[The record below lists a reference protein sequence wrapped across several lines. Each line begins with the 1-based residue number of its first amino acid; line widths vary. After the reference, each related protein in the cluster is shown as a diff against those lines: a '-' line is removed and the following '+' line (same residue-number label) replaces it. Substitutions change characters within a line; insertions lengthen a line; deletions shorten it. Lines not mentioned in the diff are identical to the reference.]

1 MSSAIDHFVSEL
13 RAHECLAQ
21 SADEIQTWINDSR
34 NDWRNRHSINF
45 LKAIEWIAA
54 RSDHS
59 IVERLTQM
67 GRLTQ
72 FEVPVIVS
80 MALFTGWKG

>member
-1 MSSAIDHFVSEL
+1 MSNAIDHFVSEC
-13 RAHECLAQ
+13 RSHECLAQ
-21 SADEIQTWINDSR
+21 SADEIQSWVTNAR
-34 NDWRNRHSINF
+34 KDWRNRHNINF

-72 FEVPVIVS
+72 FEGPVVVS